1 MEEQEKE
8 MKKPLT
14 ERVKEET
21 EKSIN
26 KILDEGIQPG
36 NLDFLFRVVDI
47 HKDMSNEEYWQT
59 KKEVMKMRYRGYN
72 EGQMGNY
79 GEYGEY
85 SAGGNY
91 GRRRRDSRGRY
102 MARGYDSKYR
112 GEEIMDDMYGN
123 FQEYSESS
131 SQYSRGNY
139 GAKED
144 TMKSLEYMMQSV
156 VDFVEMLKEEVKSH
170 EEMEIIKKYTRKIS
184 EM

>member
-1 MEEQEKE
+1 MEEKETEKTLNE
-8 MKKPLT
+8 K
-14 ERVKEET
+14 VKEET

-26 KILDEGIQPG
+26 KILEEGIQPG
-36 NLDFLFRVVDI
+36 NLDFLVRVVDI
-47 HKDMSNEEYWQT
+47 HKDMANEDYWQT
-59 KKEVMKMRYRGYN
+59 KKEVMKMRYRAYG
-72 EGQMGNY
+72 EHEM

-102 MARGYDSKYR
+102 MARGYDTKYR

-123 FQEYSESS
+123 YQEYAESS
-131 SQYSRGNY
+131 SQYSRGDY

-144 TMKSLEYMMQSV
+144 TIKSLEYMMQSV